1 MHLDLLDAI
10 LISRSSHRFFCCSVV
25 DVVAV
30 VAALFSCSSL
40 FIINTVL
47 YIDLRLDDGIQPSMD
62 HWRLVFVITITLL
75 CVLVRNFCTG
85 CCCFC
90 CWNTACIYICYGYH
104 RVVAMGTLC
113 EIATHVFVMPQLD
126 RLKSCLHFSCSDL
139 FQQRSGACVA
149 FLLIDYSFFRILIF
163 YSFLRTTLTWS
174 TMMCERDK
182 EDKNEKKSHPTHYW
196 ISAEKKLPLL

>member
-10 LISRSSHRFFCCSVV
+10 LISRSSHRFFRCFVV

-30 VAALFSCSSL
+30 VALVAALFSSSSL

-47 YIDLRLDDGIQPSMD
+47 YIDLRLDDSIQPSMD

-75 CVLVRNFCTG
+75 CVLVWNFCTG
-85 CCCFC
+85 CF
-90 CWNTACIYICYGYH
+90 CWNTACINICYGYH

-113 EIATHVFVMPQLD
+113 EIATHVFVMPT

-163 YSFLRTTLTWS
+163 YSFLRTTLT
-174 TMMCERDK
+174 
-182 EDKNEKKSHPTHYW
+182 
-196 ISAEKKLPLL
+196 